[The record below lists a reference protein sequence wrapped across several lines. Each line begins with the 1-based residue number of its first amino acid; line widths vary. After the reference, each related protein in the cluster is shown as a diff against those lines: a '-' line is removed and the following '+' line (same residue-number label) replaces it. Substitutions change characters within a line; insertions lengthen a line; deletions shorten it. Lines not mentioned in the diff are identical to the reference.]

1 MNLSDTHVMCKL
13 PVSED
18 PHLWPVLQT
27 EWVEMPKAVSCLHA
41 YLCRSRLEGGTP
53 GLGLGGVGT
62 VASSRMLRIRC
73 RAWLDRCRAWLDL
86 CRADSFLLV
95 WGGFAGAP
103 TKPSIAD
110 ADILCEL

>member
-1 MNLSDTHVMCKL
+1 MRT
-13 PVSED
+13 
-18 PHLWPVLQT
+18 
-27 EWVEMPKAVSCLHA
+27 PKKKDAPGPRA
-41 YLCRSRLEGGTP
+41 RL
-53 GLGLGGVGT
+53 GLGLGLSQGSVVLGT